1 MTSTLHEIVRWVTH
15 PKISRFVC
23 FVSSIVGLFYYAL
36 SSSFNH
42 LFGKWNFFKLFLY
55 TIFSFIIFL
64 TILFAKSNHT
74 SGTSLPFK
82 AHLVFLI
89 KLLMKIK
96 LLLVIVG
103 VSFSY
108 SLIIL
113 RFYLVAAVES
123 ENTHL
128 TQPQEAINSESAEN
142 INSDAFL
149 ENTHIILPQETINS
163 GSATIINFDFLQE
176 NTLLILPRETINSE
190 SAPLLNFDA
199 PQEYAHLNK
208 AQETHSFRKY
218 SNYEF

>member
-89 KLLMKIK
+89 KLAKTRFIRFDFQCRFCYHVSWFLMKIK

-123 ENTHL
+123 GSL
-128 TQPQEAINSESAEN
+128 GIQIQDQNSLF
-142 INSDAFL
+142 I
-149 ENTHIILPQETINS
+149 
-163 GSATIINFDFLQE
+163 
-176 NTLLILPRETINSE
+176 
-190 SAPLLNFDA
+190 
-199 PQEYAHLNK
+199 
-208 AQETHSFRKY
+208 
-218 SNYEF
+218 